1 MGFGSGNRA
10 SSAPYCRD
18 VIKGEKVLVAQHTA
32 FQPILLTEDESGL
45 RTLRFGAEGVS
56 QSVLKAADPRHLALA
71 YARLLPATLAFV
83 QDLRRVL
90 IVGLGGGSL
99 PRFFHSHFPET
110 SIDVVEIDQ
119 GVVDVAKMHCGFVE
133 DARMRVHV
141 DDGRDFIEA
150 TRGDYDLL
158 VLDCFDADSIPPHLA
173 TLEFLSAARNALS
186 PGGIVVANIWGRSA
200 NPLYARMLI
209 TYRTAFDDVYIFDVP
224 QPGSK
229 LFVAL
234 PFQQTMSRDEV
245 VQRAREIGRGRG
257 FNYDLGAE
265 IAGFR
270 NSEIET
276 IRSGAVLRD

>member
-1 MGFGSGNRA
+1 M
-10 SSAPYCRD
+10 
-18 VIKGEKVLVAQHTA
+18 ITGEKVLVACHSA

-56 QSVLKAADPRHLALA
+56 QSVVREADPRHLELA
-71 YARLLPATLAFV
+71 YARVLPASLAFIEGPS
-83 QDLRRVL
+83 RIL

-99 PRFFHSHFPET
+99 PRFWHSHFPEMV
-110 SIDVVEIDQ
+110 IDVVELDP
-119 GVVDVAKMHCGFVE
+119 GVIDVARTYCGFAE

-150 TRGDYDLL
+150 AEGGYDLII
-158 VLDCFDADSIPPHLA
+158 LDCFDADAIPPHLA
-173 TLEFLSAARNALS
+173 TLEFLASVRRALS
-186 PGGIVVANIWGRSA
+186 RAGIVVANIWGPSA
-200 NPLYARMLI
+200 NPLYAHMVL
-209 TYRTAFDDVYIFDVP
+209 TYRAAFDDVYIFDVP

-234 PFQQTMSRDEV
+234 PFRRTMGRDEV
-245 VQRAREIGRGRG
+245 VRRAGEISRRHH
-257 FNYDLGAE
+257 FRYDLSGE

-276 IRSGAVLRD
+276 IRAGAVLRD